1 MPPKQRITR
10 EMILEHAFGML
21 CQSGMETV
29 NARSIAR
36 ALGCS
41 TQPIFSYFSSMDD
54 LKQALRERAV
64 AVYAGYVA
72 QAESLVDRCVAYVRF
87 AEGEPQLFDC
97 LFSGESGS
105 LPEMAQGEKP
115 GVFAA
120 AHGFAVMLVSGCGNA
135 ASAEEALR
143 KIDAAL

>member
-41 TQPIFSYFSSMDD
+41 TQPIFSCFSGMDD
-54 LKQALRERAV
+54 LKQTLRERAE
-64 AVYAGYVA
+64 AVYEEYTA
-72 QAESLVDRCVAYVRF
+72 QAESFVDRCVAYVRF
-87 AEGEPQLFDC
+87 AESKPQIFKY
-97 LFSGESGS
+97 LFSGERGS

-115 GVFAA
+115 GIFAA
-120 AHGFAVMLVSGCGNA
+120 AHGFAIMLVSGCGNA
-135 ASAEEALR
+135 DSAEETLR